1 MSVERV
7 VRLNEVVKRALSVI
21 IEREFSHASL
31 GWVTLSRVVVSK
43 DLQHARVFF
52 TVLGDADKEQHALQR
67 LRHAQPF
74 VRAQLAH
81 TVRMRYTPELIFEI
95 DEELKTA
102 LRIDTL
108 LNHIKHDDHP
118 AAPPQ

>member
-21 IEREFSHASL
+21 IEREFTHASL

-43 DLQHARVFF
+43 DMQHARVFF
-52 TVLGDADKEQHALQR
+52 TVLGDEQQEQRAIQR

-74 VRAQLAH
+74 VRAKLAH
-81 TVRMRYTPELIFEI
+81 AVRMRYTPELIFEI
-95 DEELKTA
+95 DEELKRA

-108 LNHIKHDDHP
+108 LNKLNHDDHP